1 MIMIISKPIT
11 WRQQT
16 TLYDDNDGQTMTSPR
31 VLGLSWEAH
40 AGSLRVIHLSQD
52 VFSKHQWPNRGH
64 HKEGTSKVWTIW
76 TIDNGHQELILL
88 SSDNESWNWRV
99 NRILSAH
106 WRSNIDKSIFMGDPR
121 DVDDDFKVV
130 FKLWSAGHLSEEHL
144 KVVFKYVLKQSSN
157 LIVCCELRLTI
168 LY

>member
-31 VLGLSWEAH
+31 VLGLSWEAQ
-40 AGSLRVIHLSQD
+40 RVIHLSQD

-64 HKEGTSKVWTIW
+64 RIKEGTSQGVNG

-88 SSDNESWNWRV
+88 FLLTMNHGIDGWTVSFLPIGDQILTNQYSWETYETWTMTLKWFLNCGPRATCPRNTWKWSSNSSWN
-99 NRILSAH
+99 
-106 WRSNIDKSIFMGDPR
+106 
-121 DVDDDFKVV
+121 KVQI
-130 FKLWSAGHLSEEHL
+130 S
-144 KVVFKYVLKQSSN
+144 
-157 LIVCCELRLTI
+157 
-168 LY
+168 